1 VARQTFA
8 AGWLRDEQ
16 GSDLI
21 HRIEQTS
28 VAETWFKPIPMAG
41 ELKTEPRMG
50 ATGIAVIAKGGTY
63 AEDVAGNDSV
73 TLTARKF
80 GTAIRLAD
88 EDIADN
94 LVDVVNAKKVDWGTS
109 FAIAYDNA
117 CIGTSGAANGTTIPF
132 TSIYQQITTADA
144 GTGYVAN
151 ANYIK
156 NIGVLTYDNINALV
170 GLVENQGY
178 FNPTR
183 SAFIAPYGFRQA
195 LRGLKDSQNRPLW
208 SAGPERRPRPRPS
221 WATRSSGAMGS
232 VVTAAVNRGAGRH
245 HRRRRR
251 QGHGGQPAHRVRQ
264 RRSAL
269 RRQAQS
275 GPESV
280 VIPGLDGASALTDET
295 LLKMRAR
302 RAFAVAHELGV
313 VRHGDHQRVISA

>member
-1 VARQTFA
+1 MARQTFA

-50 ATGIAVIAKGGTY
+50 ATGISVIAKGGTY
-63 AEDVAGNDSV
+63 PEDVAGNDSV

-80 GTAIRLAD
+80 GTAIRIAD

-109 FAIAYDNA
+109 FAVAYDNA
-117 CIGTSGAANGTTIPF
+117 CIGTSGASNGTTIPF

-151 ANYIK
+151 ANYVK
-156 NIGVLTYDNINALV
+156 NIGAITYDNLNTLV
-170 GLVENQGY
+170 GLAENQGY
-178 FNPTR
+178 WNPSR
-183 SAFIAPYGFRQA
+183 MGFIAPPGFRQL
-195 LRGLKDSQNRPLW
+195 LRGLKDTQGRPLW
-208 SAGPERRPRPRPS
+208 QPAIDSSTPETFMGYPIKWSMGAVVSA
-221 WATRSSGAMGS
+221 A
-232 VVTAAVNRGAGRH
+232 VTATPAATLAGAGVKGTAGNPLIVFANADLLYAGKR
-245 HRRRRR
+245 
-251 QGHGGQPAHRVRQ
+251 
-264 RRSAL
+264 
-269 RRQAQS
+269 S

-313 VRHGDHQRVISA
+313 SVMEITNA